1 MAKEHNIFISHAWDY
16 TNDVEALRT
25 LINARP
31 YFNCSY
37 SDVSK
42 FEPINSLNAPYI
54 KQRLKEKILS
64 SHVMIGMAGI
74 YASHSDWMK
83 WELDTALANNIPIIG
98 VIPHGALRI
107 STIVSDRAT
116 NLVRWN
122 TESIISAVRTYS
134 LA

>member
-16 TNDVEALRT
+16 TTDVEALRS

-31 YFNCSY
+31 YFNCTY

-42 FEPINSLNAPYI
+42 YEPINSFSAPYI
-54 KQRLKEKILS
+54 KQRLKAKILN

-98 VIPHGALRI
+98 VVPRGATRI
-107 STIVSDRAT
+107 STIVSNRAIDI
-116 NLVRWN
+116 VRWN
-122 TESIISAVRTYS
+122 TESIINAVRMHS